1 MVWRGVGQLEDGLCA
16 GGSERC
22 GGRSRLGPDLSGC
35 HAIVVVKPRVPD
47 QPLPLW
53 QSVGPLHILRECVSS
68 EFKGSLFRQMAQV
81 RQKEFLKLRDIQK
94 AQEDMRVSELQKV

>member
-1 MVWRGVGQLEDGLCA
+1 MVWHGVGQLEDGLCA

-22 GGRSRLGPDLSGC
+22 GGRSRLGPDISGC

-53 QSVGPLHILRECVSS
+53 
-68 EFKGSLFRQMAQV
+68 
-81 RQKEFLKLRDIQK
+81 
-94 AQEDMRVSELQKV
+94 